1 MNKKL
6 HSIKILCALFILLT
20 GFAAC
25 KKDALK
31 VDTEKNY
38 TEEKTTPATDLA
50 GGAMHLSLKPN
61 GVADINPGG
70 DIMWRGT
77 YTISGKK
84 ITVTIPDLDKK
95 FKFTILSETE
105 LESETGVRLKIHPT
119 P

>member
-1 MNKKL
+1 MRKKL
-6 HSIKILCALFILLT
+6 HSKKILFALFILLT
-20 GFAAC
+20 GFVAC

-38 TEEKTTPATDLA
+38 TEEKTTPVTDLA

-84 ITVTIPDLDKK
+84 IMVTIPDLDKK
-95 FKFTILSETE
+95 FKFTILSEQE
-105 LESETGVRLKIHPT
+105 LESETGVRLKRQQP
-119 P
+119 